1 MTLARALPDSPLGW
15 WIFLGVAVVYACT
28 RWLLAWH
35 QARRDGDSHPLRAA
49 FAEEESDEA
58 EAMKGAGGFRSYRQF
73 FGAVAAAVTV
83 VLVGALTED
92 RLRLAL
98 LLTIVPVLV
107 AALAYL
113 DFRRARTART
123 RA

>member
-1 MTLARALPDSPLGW
+1 MALARAFPDSPVGW

-35 QARRDGDSHPLRAA
+35 QARRDGDRHPPRAA
-49 FAEEESDEA
+49 FADEEPDETK
-58 EAMKGAGGFRSYRQF
+58 AMMGAGGFRSYRQF

-83 VLVGALTED
+83 VLVVTLTED
-92 RLRLAL
+92 RLRLTL
-98 LLTIVPVLV
+98 LWTIVPVLV
-107 AALAYL
+107 VARAYL